1 MPIGSCPSTSKRA
14 ASPARP
20 VPVTVADPPATHSL
34 TTLRKAAATCRAC
47 PLWRIGT
54 QTVFGEGGEHA
65 ALLVVGEQ
73 PGDREDVEGH
83 PFVGPAGKLLDQALE
98 ATGVPRKEVYI
109 TNAVKHFKWEPRG
122 KRRLHKTPAQREIE
136 ACLPWLAAELA
147 AVEPKVILCLGA
159 TAARAVM
166 GGKVRVTET
175 RGQPLQSPLGKEV
188 IITVHPAYI
197 LRLRTGAEEA
207 FGLFLSDVAQAAKL
221 AGFEA

>member
-1 MPIGSCPSTSKRA
+1 MA
-14 ASPARP
+14 A
-20 VPVTVADPPATHSL
+20 TLADPPRTHSL
-34 TTLRKAAATCRAC
+34 SKLRKAAATCRAC
-47 PLWRIGT
+47 PLWRTGT

-73 PGDREDVEGH
+73 PGDREDIEGH
-83 PFVGPAGKLLDQALE
+83 PFVGPAGRLLDRALE
-98 ATGVPRKEVYI
+98 ATDVPREEVYI

-136 ACLPWLAAELA
+136 ACLPWLEAELEA
-147 AVEPKVILCLGA
+147 IEPRVVLCLGA

-175 RGQPLQSPLGKEV
+175 RGKPLRSPLGTDVV
-188 IITVHPAYI
+188 ITIHPAYI

-207 FGLFLSDVAQAAKL
+207 FASFVSDVAQAAKL
-221 AGFEA
+221 AGLRQVK

>member
-1 MPIGSCPSTSKRA
+1 MPVST
-14 ASPARP
+14 
-20 VPVTVADPPATHSL
+20 ADPPQTRSIPK
-34 TTLRKAAATCRAC
+34 LRSAAASCRAC
-47 PLWRIGT
+47 PLWRSGT

-83 PFVGPAGKLLDQALE
+83 PFVGPAGQILDRALE
-98 ATGVPRKEVYI
+98 ATGIPRSEVYI

-136 ACLPWLAAELA
+136 ACLPWLEAEVA
-147 AVEPKVILCLGA
+147 AVEPRVILCLGA

-175 RGQPLQSPLGKEV
+175 RGQALHSPLGKAV
-188 IITVHPAYI
+188 IVTIHPAYI
-197 LRLRTGAEEA
+197 LRLRTGIEEA
-207 FGLFLSDVAQAAKL
+207 FALLVADIGEAAKL
-221 AGFEA
+221 AGF